1 MLAWQ
6 DTGFVRRKNMKSI
19 KRNTTRA
26 QISLVVSLAILV
38 LFITTVSVGAAAQ
51 EIVKN
56 IVLVHGAF
64 ADGSSWS
71 KVIPLLE
78 AKGFHVV
85 SVQIPLTSLADD
97 VATTKRAIALQDG
110 PVVLVGHSYGGAVI
124 TEAGNDPK
132 VARLVFV
139 AAFAPDTSES
149 VIQLIQRF
157 PTPPLNSQLT
167 ADSAGFLSVTPKG
180 IAEDFAQDTSKA
192 EQRLLTATQG
202 PLNVSALFATIDSAA
217 WRTKPDWF
225 VVASDDRAISPDL
238 ERTEAATMGAATI
251 TLDSSHVAMISH
263 PFAVAALIEK
273 AARDQREVT
282 TSGDE
287 EGDVTMPK

>member
-1 MLAWQ
+1 
-6 DTGFVRRKNMKSI
+6 MKSI
-19 KRNTTRA
+19 KSNTTRA
-26 QISLVVSLAILV
+26 QISLVVSLALLV

-51 EIVKN
+51 DIVKN

-139 AAFAPDTSES
+139 AAFAPDTGES
-149 VIQLIQRF
+149 VIQLIQQF

-167 ADSAGFLSVTPKG
+167 ADSEGFLSVTPKG

-202 PLNVSALFATIDSAA
+202 PLNASALFATVDSAA
-217 WRTKPDWF
+217 WRTKPAWF

-282 TSGDE
+282 TGENE
-287 EGDVTMPK
+287 ESDITMR

>member
-1 MLAWQ
+1 
-6 DTGFVRRKNMKSI
+6 MKSI
-19 KRNTTRA
+19 KSKTIRT
-26 QISLVVSLAILV
+26 QISLVVSLAILG
-38 LFITTVSVGAAAQ
+38 LFIRTASVGAAAQ
-51 EIVKN
+51 DTSTTIVKN

-71 KVIPLLE
+71 RVIPLLE
-78 AKGFHVV
+78 AKGLHVV
-85 SVQIPLTSLADD
+85 SVQLPLTSLADD
-97 VATTKRAIALQDG
+97 VATTKRAIALQDS

-139 AAFAPDTSES
+139 AAFAPDTGES

-157 PTPPLNSQLT
+157 PIPPLNSQLT
-167 ADSAGFLSVTPKG
+167 QDSAGFLSVTPTG

-217 WRTKPDWF
+217 WRTKPAWF
-225 VVASDDRAISPDL
+225 VVASDDRAIAPDL
-238 ERTEAATMGAATI
+238 ERTEAGTMGAATI

-282 TSGDE
+282 TGEDE
-287 EGDVTMPK
+287 EGDRPMR

>member
-1 MLAWQ
+1 
-6 DTGFVRRKNMKSI
+6 MKSI

>member
-1 MLAWQ
+1 
-6 DTGFVRRKNMKSI
+6 MKSI
-19 KRNTTRA
+19 KSNTRPA
-26 QISLVVSLAILV
+26 QISLVVSLAILG
-38 LFITTVSVGAAAQ
+38 LFIRPLSVGAAAQ
-51 EIVKN
+51 ETSTAIVKN

-139 AAFAPDTSES
+139 AAFAPDTGES

-202 PLNVSALFATIDSAA
+202 PLNVSALFATIGSAA

-238 ERTEAATMGAATI
+238 ERTEAETMGAATI

-282 TSGDE
+282 TGEDE
-287 EGDVTMPK
+287 EGDNTMR